1 MPADGRAR
9 AILFDLD
16 GVITDTADL
25 HYRSWQ
31 RLADELGL
39 PFDRAINEHLRGLSR
54 PKSLRIV
61 LADRW
66 EDFAESERAALLERK
81 NRYYL
86 DSVAAMSPADAFG
99 GIPELLGDLRAA
111 DVRLAVAS
119 SSRNA
124 RVVLER
130 LQLLAR
136 FDAIADGN
144 DVEHSKPDPAVFLC
158 AARRVEV
165 PPSRC
170 LVIEDAASGIE
181 AARAARMKV
190 VGVGPPERVARADA
204 RVERAEDLRA
214 DTLLRLLAKARQA
227 E

>member
-1 MPADGRAR
+1 MPAAGQSR

-25 HYRSWQ
+25 HYLSWQ

-39 PFDRAINEHLRGLSR
+39 PFDRTINEQLRGLSR

-61 LADRW
+61 LAERW
-66 EDFAESERAALLERK
+66 DSFPETERADLLDRK

-86 DSVAAMSPADAFG
+86 DSVAAMSPADAFA
-99 GIPELLGDLRAA
+99 GIPELLRDLRAA

-130 LQLLAR
+130 LQLMPQ

-158 AARRVEV
+158 AAGRVEV
-165 PPSRC
+165 PPERC

-181 AARAARMKV
+181 AGLAAKMKV
-190 VGVGPPERVARADA
+190 IGVGPPERVGAADVQVT
-204 RVERAEDLRA
+204 RPEDLRA
-214 DTLLRLLAKARQA
+214 ADLLALLAGLG
-227 E
+227 